1 MGGPVQQRYH
11 VLERRKRM
19 SRVTVLGG
27 GGAVGS
33 IATKTLASSGVFSD
47 ITVADINMAAAR
59 NTVKEAKG
67 ANVTA
72 VQLDAESPDSIREA
86 IAGSAVVL
94 NCVGPFYKYGPAILK
109 TMIGAGIGYVDICD
123 DFDATEALLAMDEK
137 AKKAGV
143 SALIGMGSSPGVA
156 NVLVRF
162 CADSLLDQVESVDI
176 YHAHG
181 GEKIEGAAV
190 VKHRIHSM
198 KMDIPMFLNGQFTTV
213 KLFEKSGR
221 ALEEEADFQNV
232 GTYRVYAYPHPE
244 TITLPRYLKGVKR
257 VTNLGLVLPPA
268 YAELIKGMVKLGVT
282 DEEPIEVQGRK
293 VVPLEFAVAF
303 ILAQRRRLMNEASL
317 TEPMGCLKIVVK
329 GYKDGGKN
337 TYVFSMSSRGQGMGE
352 GTGIPAA
359 IGAMIM
365 ATGKIKEKGV
375 LPPEACVNPMDLLEL
390 AKTKVEAAGGKG
402 FPITIEHT
410 DKDGKSQ
417 IVNLFG

>member
-1 MGGPVQQRYH
+1 
-11 VLERRKRM
+11 M

-33 IATKTLASSGVFSD
+33 IATQTLASSGVFSD
-47 ITVADINMAAAR
+47 IVVADINTAAAR
-59 NTVKEAKG
+59 KLVKEAGG
-67 ANVTA
+67 AKLTA
-72 VQLDAESPDSIREA
+72 VELDAENPESIRKA

-94 NCVGPFYKYGPAILK
+94 NCVGPFYKYGSVILK
-109 TMIGAGIGYVDICD
+109 TVIGAGINYVDVCD

-162 CADSLLDQVESVDI
+162 CADSLLDEVEAVDI

-181 GEKIEGAAV
+181 GEKVEGPAV

-198 KMDIPMFLNGQFTTV
+198 KMDIPVFLNGKFTAV
-213 KLFEKSGR
+213 KLFEDSGR
-221 ALEEEADFQNV
+221 ALEEEAEFQNV

-268 YAELIKGMVKLGVT
+268 YAELIKGMVRLGIT
-282 DEEPIEVQGRK
+282 DEAPLEVEGQK
-293 VVPLEFAVAF
+293 VIPLEFAVAF
-303 ILAQRRRLMNEASL
+303 ILAQRKRLMKEAGI

-329 GYKDGGKN
+329 GYKNGGKN
-337 TYVFSMSSRGQGMGE
+337 TYIFSMSSRGQGMGE

-359 IGAMIM
+359 IGAIIM

-375 LPPEACVNPMDLLEL
+375 LPPEACVNPTDLLEL
-390 AKTKVEAAGGKG
+390 AKTSVKAAGGKG
-402 FPITIEHT
+402 FPIVIEHI

-417 IVNLFG
+417 TLNLFG

>member
-1 MGGPVQQRYH
+1 
-11 VLERRKRM
+11 M
-19 SRVTVLGG
+19 SKVTVLGG
-27 GGAVGS
+27 SGAVGS

-47 ITVADINMAAAR
+47 MVVADINMAAAR
-59 NTVKEAKG
+59 KVVKEAKG
-67 ANVTA
+67 AKLTA
-72 VQLDAESPDSIREA
+72 IELDAESPESIKKA
-86 IAGSAVVL
+86 IAGSVVVL
-94 NCVGPFYKYGPAILK
+94 NCVGPFYKYGPVILK
-109 TMIGAGIGYVDICD
+109 TVIGAGINYVDVCD

-137 AKKAGV
+137 AKKAGI

-162 CADSLLDQVESVDI
+162 CADSLLDKVEAVDI

-181 GEKIEGAAV
+181 GEEIEGAAV

-198 KMDIPMFLNGQFTTV
+198 KMGIPVFLDGMFSTV
-213 KLFEKSGR
+213 KLFEDSGR
-221 ALEEEADFQNV
+221 ALEEEAEFENV

-244 TITLPRYLKGVKR
+244 TITLPHYLKGVKR

-268 YAELIKGMVKLGVT
+268 YAELIKGMVRLGIT
-282 DEEPIEVQGRK
+282 DEEPVEVQGQK
-293 VVPLEFAVAF
+293 VIPLEFAVAF
-303 ILAQRRRLMNEASL
+303 ILAQRKRLMKEAGI

-375 LPPEACVNPMDLLEL
+375 LPPEACVNPMDLFEL
-390 AKTKVEAAGGKG
+390 AKTSVKATDGKG
-402 FPITIEHT
+402 FPIVIEHI

-417 IVNLFG
+417 RMNLFG

>member
-1 MGGPVQQRYH
+1 
-11 VLERRKRM
+11 M
-19 SRVTVLGG
+19 SMVTVLGG

-47 ITVADINMAAAR
+47 MVVADINMAAAR
-59 NTVKEAKG
+59 KVVKEARG
-67 ANVTA
+67 AKLTA
-72 VQLDAESPDSIREA
+72 VELDAESPESIRKA

-94 NCVGPFYKYGPAILK
+94 NCVGPFYKYGPVILK
-109 TMIGAGIGYVDICD
+109 TVIGAGINYVDVCD

-162 CADSLLDQVESVDI
+162 CADSLLDKVEAVDI

-181 GEKIEGAAV
+181 GEKVEGAAV

-198 KMDIPMFLNGQFTTV
+198 KMDIPVFLNGKFGAV
-213 KLFEKSGR
+213 KLFEDSGR
-221 ALEEEADFQNV
+221 ALEEEAEFENV

-244 TITLPRYLKGVKR
+244 TITLPKYLKGVKR

-268 YAELIKGMVKLGVT
+268 YAELIKGMVRLGIT
-282 DEEPIEVQGRK
+282 DEEPVEVQGQK
-293 VVPLEFAVAF
+293 VIPQEFTVAF
-303 ILAQRRRLMNEASL
+303 ILAQRKRLMKEAGI

-329 GYKDGGKN
+329 GYKGGGKS
-337 TYVFSMSSRGQGMGE
+337 TYIFSMSSRGQGMGE

-359 IGAMIM
+359 IGAIIM
-365 ATGKIKEKGV
+365 ATGKIKKKGV

-390 AKTKVEAAGGKG
+390 ARTSVKATGGKG
-402 FPITIEHT
+402 FPIVIDHI

-417 IVNLFG
+417 RMNLFG